1 MVTKQDIEALA
12 QYVRSRDG
20 DASPNEKHREFFAR
34 MSEWL
39 LSLENQQCFH
49 INDVDVDEAFL
60 NMTQEQDDAWHR
72 YRRQRR
78 ALRQNGDK

>member
-39 LSLENQQCFH
+39 LSLSNK
-49 INDVDVDEAFL
+49 
-60 NMTQEQDDAWHR
+60 
-72 YRRQRR
+72 
-78 ALRQNGDK
+78 GDK